1 MVAMNI
7 TKNNYPRYGVLKAF
21 RAEVNYTSTVPC
33 IQNLMLAARALGI
46 GTCFTTAMN
55 IVEEDAKI
63 LLGMPEETQIIALI
77 PMGYPTDEFK
87 PLKRILPRSSRTGT
101 DGRGTERLTSGSG
114 IRERGGPEPVC
125 RHGSG
130 GRRSQHDIQ
139 DA

>member
-1 MVAMNI
+1 MIKMSYYLRDHLEESPVLIVVAMNI

-33 IQNLMLAARALGI
+33 IQNLMLAARGLGI

-77 PMGYPTDEFK
+77 PMGYPTGDFK
-87 PLKRILPRSSRTGT
+87 PLKRIPAGEFTHW
-101 DGRGTERLTSGSG
+101 DGWQG
-114 IRERGGPEPVC
+114 
-125 RHGSG
+125 
-130 GRRSQHDIQ
+130 D
-139 DA
+139 